1 MVKKRKWKLLRP
13 DTKEKKKLPEK
24 KKKRERE
31 KDSWSAWIAWQAC
44 LSELLKGIQG
54 NEI

>member
-13 DTKEKKKLPEK
+13 DTKEKKKLQE

-31 KDSWSAWIAWQAC
+31 RERKIPGV
-44 LSELLKGIQG
+44 LE
-54 NEI
+54 